1 VERDADGRFLVVTD
15 SSFLINF
22 LILDR
27 AEILGR
33 LRQFRFHA
41 LDHVVTE
48 VSYRE
53 QRRRLETALEKGFL
67 EPLEI
72 TDPDEILSY
81 HGFRQFLGDGEA
93 ACLAVAASRRW
104 LLAADE
110 KGRFRR
116 ELLARLG
123 EGYLLNTLGALLT
136 AIRTGVITV
145 SEAEALRTQLRDNRF
160 KMDSTAFE
168 ELLRE
173 E

>member
-1 VERDADGRFLVVTD
+1 VERDADGRLLVVTD

-22 LILDR
+22 LILDQ

-33 LRQFRFHA
+33 LQRFRFHV
-41 LDHVVTE
+41 LDHVVAE
-48 VSYRE
+48 VQYGE
-53 QRRRLETALEKGFL
+53 QRRRLETALQRGFL

-81 HGFRQFLGDGEA
+81 DGFRQFLGDGEA
-93 ACLAVAASRRW
+93 ACLAVATSRRW
-104 LLAADE
+104 ILAADE

-116 ELLARLG
+116 ELFARLG
-123 EGYLLNTLGALLT
+123 EDYLLNTLGGLLT

-145 SEAEALRTQLRDNRF
+145 AEAEALRTQLRGNRF
-160 KMDSTAFE
+160 EMDSTPFE